1 MTIPGA
7 RGPAR
12 GTSARAEVSPPKGRG
27 RGGPQLGAEEEY
39 KALTMELLD
48 MSEELDQMG
57 GGDTQLAKLSVVVR
71 LRPPKRLDGGE
82 RAVWIEGDEVHVSD
96 AAKASDL
103 NKPGGD
109 RVYQVTRALPAH
121 ASQRDT
127 YVAAALPAIDFVW
140 EGFNASI
147 MAMGQVGT
155 GKTRT
160 LFGGGGQEGLC
171 ELAVGAL
178 LDRIVLSQ
186 DPEDLAVGALLDRI
200 FLSQDPEDFTL
211 ALSIWEVGVS
221 QVTDLLREDPAAPMR
236 ADNGSK
242 GFASLRVRSQTE
254 AVQVLALTD

>member
-1 MTIPGA
+1 
-7 RGPAR
+7 
-12 GTSARAEVSPPKGRG
+12 
-27 RGGPQLGAEEEY
+27 
-39 KALTMELLD
+39 
-48 MSEELDQMG
+48 MG

-147 MAMGQVGT
+147 MAMGQVRVPPSCGLLAAMPGGGVSSQEASLVQGHSVLLLLLLVALANEPRINLRCYTLALNAHAPTLDQVGT

-171 ELAVGAL
+171 EVP
-178 LDRIVLSQ
+178 S
-186 DPEDLAVGALLDRI
+186 PP
-200 FLSQDPEDFTL
+200 S
-211 ALSIWEVGVS
+211 LSICMFLH
-221 QVTDLLREDPAAPMR
+221 QLLYNQPPPLL
-236 ADNGSK
+236 
-242 GFASLRVRSQTE
+242 SLLFSFIT
-254 AVQVLALTD
+254 LT